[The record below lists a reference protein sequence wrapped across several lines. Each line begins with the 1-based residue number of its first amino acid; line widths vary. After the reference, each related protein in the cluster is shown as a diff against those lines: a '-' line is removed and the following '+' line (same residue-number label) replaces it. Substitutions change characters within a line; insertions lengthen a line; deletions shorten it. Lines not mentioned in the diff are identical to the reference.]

1 MITPAVDVQLVLDLL
16 GIFVFALSGGLVGVR
31 ARLDLFGVAVLAWVA
46 GLGGG
51 IIRDVLLGATPPVG
65 IHDPRYL
72 GTVLASGVLVF
83 AFHGRYVELRSS
95 RPRLRLDRISASVKV
110 LDALGL
116 SVFAVV
122 GAMKAL
128 DLGAPAL
135 ACVLVG
141 VITAVGGG
149 MLRDVIVG
157 QIPEVLRRELYAV
170 PALIGATVVV
180 VADRADLLNLWVV
193 WAAVLLVFTIRMT
206 AVHFDLNA
214 PTSLTTGERA

>member
-65 IHDPRYL
+65 IYDPRYL
-72 GTVLASGVLVF
+72 GTVLVSGLLVF

-206 AVHFDLNA
+206 AVRYDLNA

>member
-65 IHDPRYL
+65 IYDPRYL
-72 GTVLASGVLVF
+72 GTVLVSGLLVF

-128 DLGAPAL
+128 DLDALAL

-206 AVHFDLNA
+206 AVRYDLNA